1 MSGGIEWFRWHHGS
15 VSDPK
20 FRLVAKRAEATL
32 SEVITVWAV
41 LLEEASAAEDRGSI
55 GRIDCEAIDCM
66 LNLPDG
72 RTNAILLAMEDRGL
86 IDGNA
91 ATVTAWSRRQPKRE
105 DETANDRKRRQRQ
118 REHEAAMAKASVT
131 EDASRNVTQGH
142 AEVTTSHADVT
153 AGHSRGEESRGDIP
167 FETSSAHRAR
177 EPEDPKPGDPP
188 EPPPPAP
195 PDPPPKPPP
204 FAPTKAGDVG
214 KALKA
219 AGMDPTQ
226 INLADPEVAE
236 LIRQGATPEEF
247 GGIAKEAL
255 SKKVESPMRWVCVVL
270 RRRREEAAKLALAPK
285 VEKPWHETRSGIEA
299 KGRELG
305 LGTWDEHAAQRGRGE
320 QWTAYQAKVFRAA
333 GVPQERGA

>member
-1 MSGGIEWFRWHHGS
+1 MNYWPRWIGAIRKRTSDLSLMEMGAYDRLLDHYYAEEKPLPGDLARCCRLAGATTKAEVEAVRYVIEKFFVLGDDGFRNARADDELVIGRKKIAAAQANGKSGGRPKGS
-15 VSDPK
+15 RNKPNNEPRK
-20 FRLVAKRAEATL
+20 EPGGFPE
-32 SEVITVWAV
+32 IT
-41 LLEEASAAEDRGSI
+41 
-55 GRIDCEAIDCM
+55 
-66 LNLPDG
+66 
-72 RTNAILLAMEDRGL
+72 
-86 IDGNA
+86 
-91 ATVTAWSRRQPKRE
+91 Q
-105 DETANDRKRRQRQ
+105 DEPG
-118 REHEAAMAKASVT
+118 AKAPHHQSNTV
-131 EDASRNVTQGH
+131 
-142 AEVTTSHADVT
+142 
-153 AGHSRGEESRGDIP
+153 P

-177 EPEDPKPGDPP
+177 EPDDPKPEDPP
-188 EPPPPAP
+188 DPPPPAPPDPP

-320 QWTAYQAKVFRAA
+320 QWTAYQAKVFKAA
-333 GVPQERGA
+333 GVPQQRGA